1 MIAKIVGLVQRS
13 PAELSSRLIQRGAA
27 AIERLG
33 LIPAGEVPPGSPLT
47 PALPFPIPHR
57 DHLRATLAEVPG
69 AVESLLR
76 AADRIASGRF
86 DLLGYQ
92 SLDFGNPVDWHL
104 DPVHQQ
110 RAPLLHWSRVPY
122 LDPEVVGD
130 HKVIWEL
137 NRHQFLVTLA
147 QAWVLT
153 SDPRHPA
160 LAAKL
165 TESWL
170 DANPP
175 TLGINWASSLEL
187 ALRVISWTWV
197 LHLMGTELPLTL
209 RERMGK
215 SLDLHGRHIERHL
228 STWFSP
234 NTHLTGEALGLLYL
248 GTAWPGFRRAVRWKR
263 LGWRI
268 LLEQLPRQVRPDG
281 TYFEQSSWYQGYTV
295 DFYVHALQLAEWAGL
310 VVPPGMRERVTAAAE
325 VLAALARPD
334 GTIPLIGDDDGGRLL
349 PLGPRPPTGFG
360 DTLAHAAEVL
370 CRPSLTSRVEVP
382 PHTIWLTHAWSQA
395 SKTEPDVADSATAS
409 FRDGGW
415 FVARLGRRASQMQL
429 VIDAGP
435 HGALTGAH
443 AHADALSLDLTVDGK
458 ALFADPG
465 SRSYVGPERDLFR
478 GTAWHSTLAFPDLS
492 SAEAGGPFRW
502 KTFPE
507 TTVAAW
513 ETGEG
518 FVWFDGWH
526 DGWGRL
532 NPGLR
537 HRRSVLCLESL
548 GLIILD
554 RLTGSPI
561 EGLAEA
567 EIRWHCASGVLAAP
581 AATMVAL
588 SRDGHAVAGLASDT
602 PGRVRIEPGRTSS
615 NYGSEHESFFVVV
628 RPGREALRM
637 GAATAI
643 LIGPAEGAQLVASAG
658 SASRE
663 WRLRTSAL
671 EAVISQT
678 TRGISWRL
686 LAGSQTGL
694 PEHLDLS
701 TTEPW

>member
-1 MIAKIVGLVQRS
+1 MRRLLRS
-13 PAELSSRLIQRGAA
+13 PAELRGRLAQQGAVALERAGIIPRGS
-27 AIERLG
+27 L
-33 LIPAGEVPPGSPLT
+33 PAGNALLPT
-47 PALPFPIPHR
+47 LPFPRPTR
-57 DHLRATLAEVPG
+57 DG
-69 AVESLLR
+69 AR
-76 AADRIASGRF
+76 AAFRQAPEAQADLLNRAERLHSGRF
-86 DLLGYQ
+86 DLLGFNG
-92 SLDFGNPVDWHL
+92 LDFGTPVDWHL
-104 DPVHQQ
+104 DPVHQR
-110 RAPLLHWSRVPY
+110 RAPLVHWSRVPY
-122 LDPEVVGD
+122 LDPDAVGD

-153 SDPRHPA
+153 GDPRHPS
-160 LAAKL
+160 LAAGL

-170 DANPP
+170 DANPAAQ
-175 TLGINWASSLEL
+175 GINWSSSLEL
-187 ALRVISWTWV
+187 AFRASAWTWA
-197 LHLMGTELPLTL
+197 LHLMSTELPVAL
-209 RERMGK
+209 RERMAR

-248 GTAWPGFRRAVRWKR
+248 GTAWPGFRRADRWKR

-295 DFYVHALQLAEWAGL
+295 DFYVHALRLAKWAGL

-349 PLGPRPPTGFG
+349 PLGAHPPTGFA
-360 DTLAHAAEVL
+360 DSLAHAAEIL
-370 CRPSLTSRVEVP
+370 CRPSLTSGVEVP
-382 PHTIWLTHAWSQA
+382 PHMIWLTHASPPA
-395 SKTEPDVADSATAS
+395 PNTTPGVAENAAAT

-415 FVARLGRRASQMQL
+415 FVARLGRHASQMQL

-443 AHADALSLDLTVDGK
+443 AHADALSLDMAVGGR

-465 SRSYVGPERDLFR
+465 SRSYIGSERDRFR
-478 GTAWHSTLAFPDLS
+478 STAWHSTLVLPGLS

-518 FVWFDGWH
+518 FAWFDGWH

-537 HRRSVLCLESL
+537 HRRSVLCLEGL
-548 GLIILD
+548 GLIVLD
-554 RLTGSPI
+554 RITGSPI
-561 EGLAEA
+561 EGLPGA
-567 EIRWHCASGVLAAP
+567 EIRWHCASGVLATP

-588 SRDGHAVAGLASDT
+588 SRDGHSVAGLASDT

-615 NYGSEHESFFVVV
+615 CYGLEHESFFVVV
-628 RPGREALRM
+628 RPGRETLRM

-643 LIGPAEGAQLVASAG
+643 LVGLAEGAQLVASAG
-658 SASRE
+658 SGSRE
-663 WRLRTSAL
+663 WRLRTGAL
-671 EAVISQT
+671 EAAISQT

-686 LAGSQTGL
+686 LAGSRPGL